1 MNRLWGVIRIYL
13 TRPLCWVLL
22 AGIAVFLTLGWTMRS
37 EKYENYDPS
46 AFSRTAFRFF
56 DYRKRVTSLDTLNAA
71 LEKPDG
77 QPVALHYGRLARDI
91 EFNNVKT
98 NDAEVLYHEPVTKD
112 QVAERLEQLEFPS
125 RTRWLTTDAWEVR
138 QSTIEQIGNVS
149 SLEHVDLL
157 ISTSETESLS
167 LSPLTKL
174 VKLKSLNLG
183 QITEIDSLA
192 PLQALP
198 NLKTLTVGN
207 DQCVTAKNLR
217 EVAGIKS
224 LEQLFLP
231 DVTRNPV
238 AMAALSELKLS
249 SLKEVYV
256 AIPPSK
262 TAELQTI
269 GSTIP
274 NLRVRPSQYLL
285 MRVWGCGGVLW
296 AILMINLLGIHFL
309 ALFTVPAAELTPGYR
324 VTQWRVAWT
333 VMLGLILLAA
343 GVMWSYKINLG
354 LAVALSA
361 SALFASV
368 STSQSLQ
375 TRTKPAY
382 ASERWFGL
390 LSLAAIAAVIGWVF
404 QQTLEVDYLLAFPP
418 WWVVGLLSLLAIF
431 LVTKLN
437 RRLNSVCRDRIASGN
452 EPILSFFDMQEA
464 SLKLQ
469 SERWGDQV
477 EPFNRIANAMVPAG
491 LISLTSVLFLQ
502 FAPAYWFTPMIE
514 GILQQCLPII
524 AFVAVWLILIKWWS
538 RVPFFATMITRPPS
552 RRSQIKQIFVGI
564 ASDFARAVP
573 LVLAVAFLIGCRFV
587 DKFGSAVETG
597 FVILLLT
604 AGLVG
609 MCYAMTLVAITVR
622 STRWIIVTGF
632 LVFSSSILF
641 SGSIGYFGRAGSS
654 WAIESGMFVTCSV
667 LGVMMLAVSV
677 AATILMWRRYH
688 KIEWGSF
695 LK

>member
-13 TRPLCWVLL
+13 TRPLCWVLF
-22 AGIAVFLTLGWTMRS
+22 AGIAALLAFGWSMRS

-56 DYRKRVTSLDTLNAA
+56 DYRKRVTSLDALNAA

-77 QPVALHYGRLARDI
+77 QPVAVHYGRLARDLQVD
-91 EFNNVKT
+91 EKT
-98 NDAEVLYHEPVTKD
+98 NDAGVLYHEPVTKD

-138 QSTIEQIGNVS
+138 QSTIEQIGSVS

-167 LSPLTKL
+167 LSPLAKL

-183 QITEIDSLA
+183 HIIEIDSLS

-198 NLKTLTVGN
+198 KLKTLTFGN
-207 DQCVTAKNLR
+207 HQYVTAKNLR
-217 EVAGIKS
+217 EVAAIKS

-238 AMAALSELKLS
+238 AMAALSELKSS

-269 GSTIP
+269 SNTIP

-296 AILMINLLGIHFL
+296 AFLMINLLGIHFL

-354 LAVALSA
+354 LALALSA

-368 STSQSLQ
+368 STSQGLQ

-382 ASERWFGL
+382 AAARWTGL

-404 QQTLEVDYLLAFPP
+404 QQPLEVDYLLAFPP

-437 RRLNSVCRDRIASGN
+437 RRLNSVCRDRIRFG
-452 EPILSFFDMQEA
+452 ERTDSF
-464 SLKLQ
+464 
-469 SERWGDQV
+469 
-477 EPFNRIANAMVPAG
+477 
-491 LISLTSVLFLQ
+491 
-502 FAPAYWFTPMIE
+502 
-514 GILQQCLPII
+514 
-524 AFVAVWLILIKWWS
+524 
-538 RVPFFATMITRPPS
+538 
-552 RRSQIKQIFVGI
+552 IF
-564 ASDFARAVP
+564 
-573 LVLAVAFLIGCRFV
+573 
-587 DKFGSAVETG
+587 
-597 FVILLLT
+597 
-604 AGLVG
+604 
-609 MCYAMTLVAITVR
+609 
-622 STRWIIVTGF
+622 
-632 LVFSSSILF
+632 
-641 SGSIGYFGRAGSS
+641 
-654 WAIESGMFVTCSV
+654 
-667 LGVMMLAVSV
+667 
-677 AATILMWRRYH
+677 
-688 KIEWGSF
+688 
-695 LK
+695 